1 MSKIEEMKNYLPP
14 FLTKVRE
21 MSKLLQAEAPEFEQ
35 QNKDIFDLTDQLFIT
50 TATWGLDRWEAL
62 LNVAKES
69 GDSIEIRRLRLIS
82 KTSNIPPATYQAIEQ
97 ALNRFLKNPSAQI
110 RLLPKEYRF
119 NVDIDI
125 DDLQNVRELIETLE
139 NIKPAHLA
147 YTFRPGFNEQ
157 LKIEDTF
164 IMNHRRYRKIKELRV
179 GYSVTLDN
187 NEVVLT

>member
-1 MSKIEEMKNYLPP
+1 MNKIEEMENYLPP

-21 MSKLLQAEAPEFEQ
+21 MSEILQAEAPEFEQ
-35 QNKDIFDLTDQLFIT
+35 QNNDIFDLTDQLFIT

-62 LNVAKES
+62 LNVARES

-97 ALNRFLKNPSAQI
+97 ALNRFLKNPSARV

-119 NVDIDI
+119 NVDINI

-164 IMNHRRYRKIKELRV
+164 IMNHRRYRKVKELRV